1 MTTKKVQIVE
11 KILNAND
18 QMASENQQFFDEKNI
33 LAINVMASPGAGKTS
48 LILRTIEG
56 LASEY
61 KIAVIEGDT
70 APVTIDSDKINERGI
85 PVTQINTGGDCHLDA
100 LMVRKGM
107 QALDLENTDLVIIE
121 NVGNLVCPAA
131 FQLGSHINIVIAS
144 IPEGDDK
151 PYKYPN
157 IYRGIQCLV
166 LNKTDLI
173 PYVDFNLDYFK
184 QGIQILNPGAAIIPL
199 SSKTGEGLDDWL
211 VWLKTRIDEK
221 KHGSTQ

>member
-1 MTTKKVQIVE
+1 MTVEKVQIVE
-11 KILNAND
+11 KILDAND
-18 QMASENQQFFDEKNI
+18 QMALENQQTFDQAGI
-33 LAINVMASPGAGKTS
+33 LAINIMASPGAGKTS

-56 LASEY
+56 LSSQY

-70 APVTIDSDKINERGI
+70 APVTIDSDKINARGI

-107 QALDLENTDLVIIE
+107 QALDLQGIDLVIIE

-131 FQLGSHINIVIAS
+131 FKLGSHLNVVIAS

-157 IYRGIQCLV
+157 IYCGIQCLV
-166 LNKTDLI
+166 MNKTDLL
-173 PYVDFNLDYFK
+173 PFVDFNMDYFE
-184 QGIQILNPGAAIIPL
+184 QGIRILNPGAVILPL
-199 SSKTGEGLDDWL
+199 SSKTGEGLDA
-211 VWLKTRIDEK
+211 WLKWLRVKIDEK
-221 KHGSTQ
+221 KHAQK

>member
-1 MTTKKVQIVE
+1 MSIEKVQIVE
-11 KILNAND
+11 KILDAND
-18 QMASENQQFFDEKNI
+18 QMALENQQVFDQESI
-33 LAINVMASPGAGKTS
+33 LAINIMASPGAGKTS

-56 LASEY
+56 LSPQY

-70 APVTIDSDKINERGI
+70 APVTIDADKVNARGI

-107 QALDLENTDLVIIE
+107 QALNLKGIDLVIIE

-131 FQLGSHINIVIAS
+131 FKLGSHNNVVVAS

-166 LNKTDLI
+166 LNKTDLL

-184 QGIQILNPGAAIIPL
+184 QGIRMLNPTADILPL
-199 SSKTGEGLDDWL
+199 SSKTGEGMEAWL
-211 VWLKTRIDEK
+211 AWLRARIGEK
-221 KHGSTQ
+221 KHAAK

>member
-1 MTTKKVQIVE
+1 MKTEKVQIVE
-11 KILNAND
+11 KILDAND
-18 QMASENQQFFDEKNI
+18 QMAAENQEFFDKNNI
-33 LAINVMASPGAGKTS
+33 LAINIMASPGAGKTS

-56 LASEY
+56 LTPEFNL
-61 KIAVIEGDT
+61 AVIEGDT

-107 QALDLENTDLVIIE
+107 QALDLEKTDLVIIE
-121 NVGNLVCPAA
+121 NVGNLVCPAS
-131 FQLGSHINIVIAS
+131 FKLGSHHNVVIAS

-166 LNKTDLI
+166 LNKTDLT
-173 PYVDFNLDYFK
+173 PYVDFNMEYFK
-184 QGIQILNPGAAIIPL
+184 QGIQILNPGVEIIPV
-199 SSKTGEGLDDWL
+199 SSKTEEGLDVWFNWL
-211 VWLKTRIDEK
+211 RARINEK
-221 KHGSTQ
+221 KNNT